1 MNANL
6 DLKSTEKAS
15 FKLAAYSDGIA
26 DIGLGLVVITLGI
39 YPYTRELLGQ
49 GWSALLYL
57 ASVGLIIFLQTYV
70 KNRLAP
76 SRIGIVDFGK
86 RATKRLRALGLIT
99 AVLVVLTALTWYL
112 SSQGYFLPSPASPG
126 SAWMGTYGFDI
137 LLAVIVLLIFSAMAY
152 TLDLSRFYF
161 YGLILGLS
169 FPLQTLLPAYP
180 RFPVLTA
187 GIVIVAVGVVLL
199 TRFLKDFPAANT
211 YEEVLGG

>member
-1 MNANL
+1 MNAQL
-6 DLKSTEKAS
+6 DLKGTEKAS

-39 YPYTRELLGQ
+39 YPFTRELLGQ
-49 GWSALLYL
+49 GWNALLYL
-57 ASVGLIIFLQTYV
+57 ASVGLILFLQISV

-86 RATKRLRALGLIT
+86 RANKRLRAFGLIT
-99 AVLVVLTALTWYL
+99 AVLVALTALTWYL
-112 SSQGYFLPSPASPG
+112 SAQGYFLPTAFPVSAS
-126 SAWMGTYGFDI
+126 WLGTYGFDI
-137 LLAVIVLLIFSAMAY
+137 LLAVVVLLIFSAMAY

-169 FPLQTLLPAYP
+169 FPLQNLLPAYP

-187 GIVIVAVGVVLL
+187 GIVIAAVGVVLL
-199 TRFLKDFPAANT
+199 SRFLKDFPAVAADAA
-211 YEEVLGG
+211 EEV